1 MFLRK
6 AVARSGLPIRLV
18 PLSGTKISALIKREH
33 CRQSPTRERC
43 GDDCV
48 IHDYGIDCQ
57 RTHTVYQ
64 ATCNTCNE
72 VYIGTSAR
80 RIMERIGEHE
90 ASFRL
95 RNTISSIANHAR
107 DEHGIEGS
115 GQNYRGLSATRREQL
130 KKTNMTSFLEH
141 FDFEIIDQADIALD
155 GYIRENF
162 HIVDKEPAINGS
174 RRNGYCAVCLRL
186 HHVYPGYKI
195 IDTVVNRDPRYMFG
209 KPKLAPP
216 DVETK
221 ITILRSGMQR
231 VVENPNTWKWTKNHS
246 RTQLESLGTSLSDP
260 SSTLLPTDKTNKV
273 CAMPRDLLASKL
285 EDHFSEGWRPLP
297 GDPSLVYQE
306 EANSLMSECLTR
318 AGLYSDYLCSRLSAR
333 YTWAPPVFPLA
344 KDHKPQFPHCKVR
357 VVQPVKGSAI
367 EKLDIVVGR
376 VLSQITRH
384 LTYDVP
390 SAQSFIE
397 THLRP
402 LSAQQSQIFQV
413 SMDIESMYPSLPT
426 GDRALTVI
434 HQYLMD
440 LADDI
445 DTLGFSQSD
454 IISMLKFILTHSY
467 ARAGD
472 NYFLQ
477 IRGVGT
483 GSLALYVDDSHST
496 WAEPDDHLPL
506 LTSLNNIWP
515 GELVFTVECSR
526 EGRLSFLDLMID
538 VSDSEGGR
546 IEFEMFQKPTHSG
559 QYLHF
564 TAHCP
569 VQTKLNII
577 SGESRRILSLC
588 STVERAWPHLE
599 TLRSNLLSS
608 GYPLLTVSLTATPSD
623 HLHPMK
629 VPYTNEG
636 ALRMMRKAVARSGL
650 PIRLVPLSG
659 TKISALIKRE
669 HCRQSPT
676 RERCGDDCVI
686 HDYGID
692 CQRTHTVYQAT
703 CNTCDEVYIGTSA
716 RRIMERIGEHE
727 ASFRLRNTISSI
739 ANHARDE
746 HGIEGS
752 GQNYRGLSA
761 TRREQLKKTNMT
773 SFLEHFDF
781 EIIDQADIALDG
793 YIRENFHIVDKE
805 PAING
810 SRRNGYVY

>member
-1 MFLRK
+1 MVNPRMLQYK
-6 AVARSGLPIRLV
+6 
-18 PLSGTKISALIKREH
+18 GTKILPKLITYRKPLNPTNFDTLNHVSNFSNPYGIGKMAVRLGQDFGH
-33 CRQSPTRERC
+33 GQSVLSLSVSLSVSLSCFKQTQGYQTPPQATQRYSPRSPSPDPPPVDVVHPPADPTPSPAPDHRNFISVISSPTLP
-43 GDDCV
+43 D
-48 IHDYGIDCQ
+48 
-57 RTHTVYQ
+57 
-64 ATCNTCNE
+64 
-72 VYIGTSAR
+72 
-80 RIMERIGEHE
+80 
-90 ASFRL
+90 
-95 RNTISSIANHAR
+95 TISAVK
-107 DEHGIEGS
+107 
-115 GQNYRGLSATRREQL
+115 RGLGLMLSP
-130 KKTNMTSFLEH
+130 S
-141 FDFEIIDQADIALD
+141 
-155 GYIRENF
+155 
-162 HIVDKEPAINGS
+162 S
-174 RRNGYCAVCLRL
+174 VCLAKQNTSTAVDRAACAMRYSESTKARSAAAVAAAASPPTVDGNSTPPPSTASSLPQDDVIPASL
-186 HHVYPGYKI
+186 HRAAKCFEHIKI
-195 IDTVVNRDPRYMFG
+195 G

-246 RTQLESLGTSLSDP
+246 RTQLESLRTSLSDP

-483 GSLALYVDDSHST
+483 GYHSSSPFAKILVDHTYKQALLSLPPSQQPRSLALYVDDSHST

-546 IEFEMFQKPTHSG
+546 IEFEMFQKPTHSDPDLVASSG
-559 QYLHF
+559 EGF
-564 TAHCP
+564 CRGGHCP
-569 VQTKLNII
+569 LNREHWPDPFSRENCGQSIGLTAETKNSGTIASGQIVESI
-577 SGESRRILSLC
+577 S
-588 STVERAWPHLE
+588 
-599 TLRSNLLSS
+599 RS
-608 GYPLLTVSLTATPSD
+608 YPLNCSSFCHICLEP
-623 HLHPMK
+623 
-629 VPYTNEG
+629 
-636 ALRMMRKAVARSGL
+636 R
-650 PIRLVPLSG
+650 
-659 TKISALIKRE
+659 
-669 HCRQSPT
+669 
-676 RERCGDDCVI
+676 
-686 HDYGID
+686 HD
-692 CQRTHTVYQAT
+692 
-703 CNTCDEVYIGTSA
+703 
-716 RRIMERIGEHE
+716 
-727 ASFRLRNTISSI
+727 L
-739 ANHARDE
+739 
-746 HGIEGS
+746 
-752 GQNYRGLSA
+752 
-761 TRREQLKKTNMT
+761 
-773 SFLEHFDF
+773 
-781 EIIDQADIALDG
+781 
-793 YIRENFHIVDKE
+793 
-805 PAING
+805 
-810 SRRNGYVY
+810 